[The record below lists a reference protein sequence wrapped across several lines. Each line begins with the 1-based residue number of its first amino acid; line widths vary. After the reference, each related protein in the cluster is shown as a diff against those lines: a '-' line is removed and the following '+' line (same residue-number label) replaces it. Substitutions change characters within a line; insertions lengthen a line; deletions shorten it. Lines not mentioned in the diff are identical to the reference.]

1 MAILSFNFSKELLY
15 PLLAGFF
22 FSIRPVIFNQFNNYC
37 TYKGTKPNFSFLF
50 RLLIVEFGNSFNCL
64 IELISI
70 SKRKNENVLYP
81 FKNEIKKTVNKYKEN
96 PKLLL
101 MIIGLS
107 LSSFLSIALNSYS
120 ETYWSNAEL
129 TQTYSFNDC
138 LSRFIGFI
146 ALALLALLFLKI
158 SIHRH
163 HYLGLSFFVFFFV
176 INIFHILIYNN
187 SQITIFTHHT
197 IIMILG
203 TTIFECLAILYKYMI
218 DYHYLSPYELGGL
231 QGLCS
236 FLILLILNISLQ
248 SVQCSKGD
256 ITNIFDFAC
265 DSNSNSYSD
274 FSGSFQRLFA
284 NGPIAVLLLFVGS
297 VLCSTFFTMF
307 LMLTNKH
314 LNPTYSLFIE
324 IAYYCYTNIN
334 LLLEKEES
342 GNKYVFLVSTV
353 FVLIGILIYGEVI
366 ILKFCGADYYAK
378 ENIKNRAQNTLKL
391 YDEDILEIQQNLKNM
406 QLIDEVSLNN

>member
-22 FSIRPVIFNQFNNYC
+22 FSLRPVIFNQFNNYC
-37 TYKGTKPNFSFLF
+37 TYKGTPPNFSFLF

-64 IELISI
+64 IEFISI
-70 SKRKNENVLYP
+70 SKRKNDNLLSP
-81 FKNEIKKTVNKYKEN
+81 FKSEIKKTFQKYKEN
-96 PKLLL
+96 PKLIL

-120 ETYWSNAEL
+120 ETYWTISEL

-146 ALALLALLFLKI
+146 ALSLLTLLFLKI

-163 HYLGLSFFVFFFV
+163 HYIGLSFFVFYFL
-176 INIFHILIYNN
+176 INLFHIVFLN
-187 SQITIFTHHT
+187 SQISIFTHHT

-203 TTIFECLAILYKYMI
+203 TTIFECLYIVYKYLI

-248 SVQCSKGD
+248 SVQCSKGAG
-256 ITNIFDFAC
+256 TNIFGFAC
-265 DSNSNSYSD
+265 DNNSNSYSD
-274 FSGSFQRLFA
+274 FSGSFQRLFS
-284 NGPIAVLLLFVGS
+284 NGLIAVLLLFVGS

-307 LMLTNKH
+307 LMLTNKY

-324 IAYYCYTNIN
+324 LAYYCYTNLN
-334 LLLEKEES
+334 LILSEEN
-342 GNKYVFLVSTV
+342 GNKYVILVSTA

-366 ILKFCGADYYAK
+366 IIKFCDADYYAK
-378 ENIKNRAQNTLKL
+378 ESIKNRAQNGLKL
-391 YDEDILEIQQNLKNM
+391 YDEDIIEIQQNQKNF
-406 QLIDEVSLNN
+406 QLMDEDSIN